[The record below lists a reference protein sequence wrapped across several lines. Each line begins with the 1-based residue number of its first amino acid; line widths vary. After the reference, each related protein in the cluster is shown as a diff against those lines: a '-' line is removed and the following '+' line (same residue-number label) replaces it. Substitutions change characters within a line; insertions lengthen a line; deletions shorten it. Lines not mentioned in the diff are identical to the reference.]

1 MGILDKAKN
10 EFEKAKG
17 GVKEEAGKRN
27 NDPDLV
33 AEGKGDQAKGD
44 LKNAGENVKN
54 AAGDV
59 KDALSH

>member
-1 MGILDKAKN
+1 MGILDKAKH

-17 GVKEEAGKRN
+17 GLKEEAGKRN

-33 AEGKGDQAKGD
+33 AEGKKDQASGE
-44 LKNAGENVKN
+44 LKNAGEKVKD

-59 KDALSH
+59 KDAISH

>member
-10 EFEKAKG
+10 EFDKAKG

-27 NDPDLV
+27 NDPQLE
-33 AEGKGDQAKGD
+33 AEGKKDQASGE
-44 LKNAGENVKN
+44 LKNAGEKAKDAV
-54 AAGDV
+54 GDV

>member
-17 GVKEEAGKRN
+17 SAKEEAGKRN

-33 AEGKGDQAKGD
+33 AEGKKDQASGE
-44 LKNAGENVKN
+44 LKNAGEKVKD
-54 AAGDV
+54 AVGDV

>member
-17 GVKEEAGKRN
+17 DVKEAAGKRN

-33 AEGKGDQAKGD
+33 AEGKKDQASGE
-44 LKNAGENVKN
+44 LKNAGEKAKDAV
-54 AAGDV
+54 GDV